1 MWKHITLVRFFYWL
15 STGSVYYLLMH
26 IGSIQLMIIP
36 GHLIYFFN
44 GQEIHLSALGA
55 KRHRSLTLCVYDLK
69 WMWINH
75 ALGPPWGSLWC
86 RDIDVMTSE
95 QTLWGITH
103 SCSQR
108 HGDGTQCELFFHDG
122 LSLREDFGKAQE
134 HQHPTSLPQMAV
146 ECWKRKTRKDVN
158 CRPLWIN
165 RDGPFCFSPFASTLV
180 RATCVVHGQGCFIV
194 GHNAGAGFRQ
204 SFLIV
209 PQCLSF
215 PLCGE
220 DIPLRHYWTLNA

>member
-1 MWKHITLVRFFYWL
+1 MNRKSKRQANDAMWKHITLVRFFYWL

-55 KRHRSLTLCVYDLK
+55 KRHPSLTLCVYDLK
-69 WMWINH
+69 WMWTNH

-108 HGDGTQCELFFHDG
+108 HGDGTQYELFFPWWPLPTGGFQKSTGASAPHIPPTDG
-122 LSLREDFGKAQE
+122 SRMLK
-134 HQHPTSLPQMAV
+134 
-146 ECWKRKTRKDVN
+146 KKD
-158 CRPLWIN
+158 P
-165 RDGPFCFSPFASTLV
+165 DGCEL
-180 RATCVVHGQGCFIV
+180 
-194 GHNAGAGFRQ
+194 
-204 SFLIV
+204 
-209 PQCLSF
+209 
-215 PLCGE
+215 
-220 DIPLRHYWTLNA
+220 